1 MNRRVILPYLTV
13 VASLLAAGCGDSNH
27 TGTPIPLL
35 PTVGNTATP
44 IKHVVVIFGENIS
57 YDHYF
62 GTYPKAA
69 NLSGETAFSASASTP
84 ANNNLSNPLDP
95 TNGFA
100 PLTGVDLLNSNPNG
114 PTGSGAAFNGANS
127 ANPFRLAPSQAAT
140 TDQGHAPK
148 PEQMAYNNGLVDQF
162 PGSTGNA
169 GPPPLA
175 TGESPATATKGIVM
189 GYFDGNTVTAL
200 WNYAQNFAL
209 NDNSWTSQFGPSTP
223 GAINLISGQTNGFS
237 ASIGVIPPDGDTSGT
252 LHPSHEVPD
261 GNGGYTMVGDADP
274 LGDVCSTAPDQVTM
288 AGKNIGDLLNAQNI
302 TWGWF
307 EGGFDLTVTNANGTS
322 GCNRL
327 TNPTVP
333 NFAYAS
339 TDYIPHHQPFQY
351 YKSTANPK
359 HARPSAVSAIGS
371 TYEADG
377 KTLDPANHQYDTHDF
392 FDALK
397 VGGLPAVTF
406 LKAPAYQ
413 DAHPGNSDPID
424 EQNFVVSVI
433 NALQASSAWS
443 STAVII
449 AYDDSDGWYDH
460 QMPPIVN
467 PSSSPFVDVLN
478 GTACLT
484 GAQQGTAPPTAPLA
498 GNDGNP
504 ALGRCGYG
512 TRLPLLVISPYA
524 KTNYVDHT
532 LTDQASVLRFIEDNW
547 LSGQR
552 VQSAGSYDNIA
563 GPINNMFDF
572 TKKVSSSSVP
582 TVYLNPYTGVRTSGA
597 QQ

>member
-1 MNRRVILPYLTV
+1 
-13 VASLLAAGCGDSNH
+13 
-27 TGTPIPLL
+27 
-35 PTVGNTATP
+35 
-44 IKHVVVIFGENIS
+44 
-57 YDHYF
+57 
-62 GTYPKAA
+62 
-69 NLSGETAFSASASTP
+69 
-84 ANNNLSNPLDP
+84 
-95 TNGFA
+95 
-100 PLTGVDLLNSNPNG
+100 
-114 PTGSGAAFNGANS
+114 
-127 ANPFRLAPSQAAT
+127 
-140 TDQGHAPK
+140 
-148 PEQMAYNNGLVDQF
+148 
-162 PGSTGNA
+162 
-169 GPPPLA
+169 
-175 TGESPATATKGIVM
+175 
-189 GYFDGNTVTAL
+189 
-200 WNYAQNFAL
+200 
-209 NDNSWTSQFGPSTP
+209 
-223 GAINLISGQTNGFS
+223 
-237 ASIGVIPPDGDTSGT
+237 
-252 LHPSHEVPD
+252 
-261 GNGGYTMVGDADP
+261 
-274 LGDVCSTAPDQVTM
+274 
-288 AGKNIGDLLNAQNI
+288 
-302 TWGWF
+302 
-307 EGGFDLTVTNANGTS
+307 
-322 GCNRL
+322 L

-359 HARPSAVSAIGS
+359 HARPSSVSAIGS

-397 VGGLPAVTF
+397 AGGLPAVTF

-424 EQNFVVSVI
+424 EQNFVISVI
-433 NALQASSAWS
+433 NALQASPAWS

-484 GAQQGTAPPTAPLA
+484 GAQQGGAAPTTPLA

-512 TRLPLLVISPYA
+512 TRLPLMVISPYA

-547 LSGQR
+547 LAGQR
-552 VQSAGSYDNIA
+552 VQAGGSYDNIA

-572 TKKVSSSSVP
+572 TKKVSSSSAP
-582 TVYLNPYTGVRTSGA
+582 MLYLNPYTGVRTSGA